1 MKKNGFTLIEL
12 LVVIALLAAIS
23 VTVGVSMSGMTK
35 RENEKK
41 LKEYQTTI
49 EEAAC
54 VYAEVKNITSNKTI
68 TIGSLIDT
76 GYLRKNLVNPTTKK
90 TVDDERTKTVNIK
103 WVNNEKKCE
112 FKTS

>member
-1 MKKNGFTLIEL
+1 MKKNGFTLIEI
-12 LVVIALLAAIS
+12 LVVIALLAAVS

-41 LKEYQTTI
+41 IKEYQTTI

-54 VYAEVKNITSNKTI
+54 VYAEVKNITSNSTVS
-68 TIGSLIDT
+68 IGTLIDS
-76 GYLRKNLVNPTTKK
+76 GYLRKNLTNPSTKK
-90 TVDDERTKTVNIK
+90 NIEEERTKSVNIK
-103 WVNNEKKCE
+103 WINNEKKCE